1 MNGTP
6 SSGLRVI
13 VLAAGL
19 SSRLG
24 KPKALVRV
32 HGISLLRRTLDLA
45 ATLKA
50 AGISV
55 VLPRNAARY
64 RVETRAHR
72 IRFVVNLQR
81 ARGLSGSVRLG
92 IRATQFSRAVLLLPI
107 DLIDLKQ
114 RELARLVARWRG
126 APRCVIARRIGRRGA
141 TPLLLPHWL
150 FVRALLIAGDVGLRE
165 MIGQLP
171 DDARVLVEMPS
182 AASDIDTPQDLK
194 KARRRFRPRS

>member
-6 SSGLRVI
+6 SSGLSVI

-24 KPKALVRV
+24 QPKALVRV
-32 HGISLLRRTLDLA
+32 HGISLLQRTLRLA
-45 ATLKA
+45 ATLKPS
-50 AGISV
+50 GITV

-64 RVETRAHR
+64 RIGTRGNR
-72 IRFVVNLQR
+72 ISFAVNLQP
-81 ARGLSGSVRLG
+81 ARGLSGSVRRG
-92 IRATQFSRAVLLLPI
+92 VRAARYSRALLFLPV
-107 DLIDLKQ
+107 DLNDLKQ

-126 APRCVIARRIGRRGA
+126 SPRRVIARRIDRRGA

-150 FVRALLIAGDVGLRE
+150 FARALRIAGDVGLRDL
-165 MIGQLP
+165 IGQLP
-171 DDARVLVEMPS
+171 DDARVLVDMPS
-182 AASDIDTPQDLK
+182 AARDIDTPLELK

>member
-24 KPKALVRV
+24 QPKALVRV
-32 HGISLLRRTLDLA
+32 HGISLLQRTVHLA
-45 ATLKA
+45 ATLKPS
-50 AGISV
+50 GITV

-64 RVETRAHR
+64 RIETRGNR
-72 IRFVVNLQR
+72 ISFAVNLQP
-81 ARGLSGSVRLG
+81 ARGLSGSVRRG
-92 IRATQFSRAVLLLPI
+92 VRAARYSRALLFLPV
-107 DLIDLKQ
+107 DLNDLKQ

-126 APRCVIARRIGRRGA
+126 SPRHVIARRIGRRGA

-150 FVRALLIAGDVGLRE
+150 FARALRIAGDVGLRDL
-165 MIGQLP
+165 IGQLP
-171 DDARVLVEMPS
+171 DDARVLVDMPS
-182 AASDIDTPQDLK
+182 AARDIDTPLELK